1 MALVN
6 QIESLRVECEK
17 LQAANSDLHRARDR
31 LDEEKEDIIKDK
43 CRQVK
48 ENERW

>member
-1 MALVN
+1 ML
-6 QIESLRVECEK
+6 ELSGSTRK
-17 LQAANSDLHRARDR
+17 R
-31 LDEEKEDIIKDK
+31 LEMDEEKEDIIKDK